1 MSEKIEYR
9 ELFDL
14 SSALLSKDDLF
25 HLEKILVEDPK
36 TDRIDI
42 KLSFDSTN
50 LSAESFKK
58 LLSNPDIPTSTDKL
72 SINMQR
78 WIDTEDYKG
87 ISSGVSLSLHYN
99 HINCQIHSIDQTWF
113 LGKKSQV
120 EKFFKSKRPWYLWLN
135 KFSVVYPT
143 IVMAL
148 IVYVAAMLA
157 KKQYFQMILPI
168 ICSIILIIV
177 TTLIF
182 KQKLFP
188 FVKIHLQE
196 RTRIKFGFNEWCAL
210 IGALSA
216 FATLVQVLSKL
227 FK

>member
-1 MSEKIEYR
+1 MIKKIEYR

-14 SSALLSKDDLF
+14 SSALLSKADLF
-25 HLEKILVEDPK
+25 HLEKILIEDPK
-36 TDRIDI
+36 TDRMHIQ
-42 KLSFDSTN
+42 LSFDSTN
-50 LSAESFKK
+50 LSAESFKE
-58 LLSNPDIPTSTDKL
+58 LLSNPDLPTSTDKL
-72 SINMQR
+72 SIEMQR

-113 LGKKSQV
+113 LGKKSQI

-135 KFSVVYPT
+135 KLSVVYPN
-143 IVMAL
+143 IIILL
-148 IVYVAAMLA
+148 IVYGAAMVA
-157 KKQYFQMILPI
+157 KKQYSQMILPI

-196 RTRIKFGFNEWCAL
+196 RVRIKFGFNEWCAL
-210 IGALSA
+210 VGALSA
-216 FATLVQVLSKL
+216 FATLVQALSTL